1 MIDAIDF
8 REGDGGGGWGLYN
21 GDCVE
26 VLGQLPDE
34 SVGFSVFSPPF
45 SSLYT
50 YSNSDRDLGNCRT
63 DEEFF
68 AHFAFVLAGL
78 YRVLKPGRL
87 VSMHCMD
94 MPRSKARNGFIGT
107 WDFPGDLIRAA
118 EAQGFIFHSRVCIR
132 KDPVTAMQ
140 RTKAIGLLHKQVKK
154 DSCRSRQGYA
164 DYVVTLYK
172 PGLNPEPVSGV
183 FEHYFGD
190 DPATQL
196 AAATMEGDARSI
208 AIWQRYADPV
218 WDDIDP
224 GDTLQYRA
232 ARDHA
237 DERHIAPLQ
246 LGVIRRCVDLWSNP
260 GDVVL
265 SPFAGIGSEVFVA
278 AQMGRRGLGVEL
290 KPSYFA
296 QALRN
301 LDSVDA
307 HQVGLF
313 AGVDAQDDREAAA

>member
-1 MIDAIDF
+1 MIEAIDY
-8 REGDGGGGWGLYN
+8 RDGDGWALYN
-21 GDCVE
+21 GDCIE
-26 VLGQLPDE
+26 VLAQLPSE

-68 AHFAFVLAGL
+68 AHFGFVLAQL
-78 YRVLKPGRL
+78 FRVLKPGRL
-87 VSMHCMD
+87 MSMHCMD
-94 MPRSKARNGFIGT
+94 MPRSKARNGYIGT

-118 EAQGFIFHSRVCIR
+118 EAAGFIFHSRVCIW

-172 PGLNPEPVSGV
+172 PGINAEPVDGP

-190 DPATQL
+190 DPAAIE
-196 AAATMEGDARSI
+196 AARSMDGDARSI

-224 GDTLQYRA
+224 SDTLQYRA
-232 ARDHA
+232 ARDQA

-246 LGVIRRCVDLWSNP
+246 LGVIRRCIELWSNP
-260 GDVVL
+260 ADVVL
-265 SPFAGIGSEVFVA
+265 TPFAGIGSEVYIA
-278 AQMGRRGLGVEL
+278 AEMGRSGLGVEL

-296 QALRN
+296 QAVRN
-301 LDSVDA
+301 LDSLGKD
-307 HQVGLF
+307 QPDLL
-313 AGVDAQDDREAAA
+313 AAMAAE

>member
-8 REGDGGGGWGLYN
+8 AEGNSWALYN

-26 VLGQLPDE
+26 VLAQLPSE
-34 SVGFSVFSPPF
+34 SVGLSVFSPPF

-63 DEEFF
+63 DAEFF
-68 AHFAFVLAGL
+68 AHFAFVLTEL

-87 VSMHCMD
+87 LSMHCMD

-118 EAQGFIFHSRVCIR
+118 EAAGFIFHSRVCIW

-172 PGLNPEPVSGV
+172 PGVNAEPVAGV
-183 FEHYFGD
+183 FDHYFGD
-190 DPATQL
+190 DPEAIL
-196 AAATMEGDARSI
+196 AAQTLDGDARSI
-208 AIWQRYADPV
+208 AIWQRYVDPV

-224 GDTLQYRA
+224 SDTLQYRA
-232 ARDHA
+232 AREQA

-246 LGVIRRCVDLWSNP
+246 LGVIRRCVELWSNP

-265 SPFAGIGSEVFVA
+265 TPFAGIGSEVYVA
-278 AQMGRRGLGVEL
+278 AQMERRGLGIEL

-296 QALRN
+296 QAVRN
-301 LDSVDA
+301 LESIQREQASLLDA
-307 HQVGLF
+307 ID
-313 AGVDAQDDREAAA
+313 GVTA